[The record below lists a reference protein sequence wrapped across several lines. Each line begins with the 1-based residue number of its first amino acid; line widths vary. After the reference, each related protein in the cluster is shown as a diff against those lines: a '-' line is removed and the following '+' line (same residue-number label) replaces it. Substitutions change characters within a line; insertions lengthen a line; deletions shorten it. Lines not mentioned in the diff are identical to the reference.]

1 MHHQTTSL
9 KARRW
14 AAVTALGAALLL
26 GGCASTYRVDN
37 QVESFAR
44 WSEAGSASG
53 HQATTPAGLP
63 QAPQSYRFERLPSQ
77 REGETAARQTHLES
91 LARDVLA
98 PLGWTAVDGSTT
110 SPWTVQV
117 SANSLRQARSPW
129 DDPWP
134 HFWPMFG
141 VGIGS
146 NGTRFSGQ
154 LVWGPMF
161 PPMFP
166 YNDRPHY
173 QRKVSLVVRD
183 AVSGRVVYETRA
195 AHDGLWN
202 DSPELWRA
210 MISAALRDFPA
221 PPAGAREV
229 NVDLPR

>member
-1 MHHQTTSL
+1 MHSPTTPFT
-9 KARRW
+9 ARRW
-14 AAVTALGAALLL
+14 TAATALGAALLL
-26 GGCASTYRVDN
+26 GGCASTYRVDS

-44 WSEAGSASG
+44 WSEAGSTLG
-53 HQATTPAGLP
+53 NKATAPAALP
-63 QAPQSYRFERLPSQ
+63 QAPQTYRFERLPSQ
-77 REGETAARQTHLES
+77 REGDTAAQQNTLES
-91 LARDVLA
+91 LARDVLT
-98 PLGWTAVDGSTT
+98 PLGWTTVDGSTA

-117 SANSLRQARSPW
+117 SASSQRQVRSPW

-134 HFWPMFG
+134 PFWPMFG

-146 NGTRFSGQ
+146 NGARVSGQ
-154 LVWGPMF
+154 LVWGPVF
-161 PPMFP
+161 PSMFP

-173 QRKVSLVVRD
+173 QRKVTLVVRD

-195 AHDGLWN
+195 AHDGRWN